1 MKRILFLMLIP
12 LLFSCTSEKKSYSHL
27 KNSDLTVTR
36 RYIGNFLDFRHTG
49 PEVFGGTNLIWIRT
63 TQFNTF
69 GKISAYGKDCKF
81 EPGEKI
87 YIKRMYST
95 PGPFGNW
102 EYQIENDSLDV
113 YRLSNYRYE
122 NNVLVQATF

>member
-1 MKRILFLMLIP
+1 MKRILFLMLIF
-12 LLFSCTSEKKSYSHL
+12 LLFSCASVKKSYSHL
-27 KNSDLTVTR
+27 RDNDLSVTR

-49 PEVFGGTNLIWIRT
+49 PEVFGGTNLLWIRT
-63 TQFNTF
+63 TQFNSF
-69 GKISAYGKDCKF
+69 GKISAYGKNCKF

-102 EYQIENDSLDV
+102 EYQIENDSSDV
-113 YRLSNYRYE
+113 YRLSNFRYE